1 MLSKKDTWLF
11 ANRPVRYVALLLAL
25 LCVFVFAQTGT
36 AIEVR
41 RVELLES
48 SQAEVPPDTAA
59 WRPFVLPYQKPLD
72 QLDAGYA
79 WFRITLP
86 PPQSP
91 VAQGLYVNNHMYGIK
106 VWLNGAEVGGSEAP
120 PGKQATGWNL
130 PLLMRLPEGAWH
142 DGDNVMMVRLELHRF
157 TNVLASVY
165 VGPYDDLWPLWQAR
179 HFTQG
184 HLSQL
189 SFYLC
194 LVMGLFMLGLWSQ
207 RRHDTQYLWFGLSAL
222 CWAVPMLYMAVTYA
236 PIRHDWFLVLTLV
249 AINAYGITS
258 IRCLHR
264 LLQLHHPRIEA
275 LHLASVGLISLM
287 EAVAPASMIM
297 PLSLLADTIA
307 LLTLLNVLRLSLPL
321 AFRQGHAEARLVMA
335 MAAVALVLFSR
346 DVYEFLS
353 ATRSNTMIGS
363 GTYMQYAFPLILLVF
378 FVILIRRF
386 VSALQ
391 DSEQLNRE
399 LEQRVAAIDAQ
410 LQASYAANRAWELK
424 EATESQKQKIYR
436 DLHDDVGARLV
447 SIMHAREST
456 EQSRLAQSALASLRE
471 TVSSGNFQ
479 DEKLFDLLTDAGHNI
494 EARCHNSDLSFQTPQ
509 LEAVPEVTFSGNH
522 CYHLKRI
529 LQEVVSN
536 IIKHAGATE
545 VAMAVAVEAGT
556 LVVTL
561 TDDGVGISSAAVAGN
576 GMTNIRY
583 RAREIG
589 AEVAWLAGPDGR
601 GCSFRLWLSLPG

>member
-1 MLSKKDTWLF
+1 MLPKKDTWLF
-11 ANRPVRYVALLLAL
+11 ANRSVRYALLLLAFL
-25 LCVFVFAQTGT
+25 ASSVLAQTGD
-36 AIEVR
+36 AVEVR

-48 SQAEVPPDTAA
+48 DEPVLPADAA
-59 WRPFVLPYQKPLD
+59 GWRPFVLPYQRPLD
-72 QLDAGYA
+72 RLDAGYA
-79 WFRITLP
+79 WFRFTLP
-86 PPQSP
+86 APQTTLPQS
-91 VAQGLYVNNHMYGIK
+91 LYVNNHMYGIK
-106 VWLNGAEVGGSEAP
+106 VWLNGIDVGGSEAP

-130 PLLMRLPEGAWH
+130 PLLLRLPPAAWR
-142 DGDNVMMVRLELHRF
+142 DGDNTMVIRLELHRF

-165 VGPYDDLWPLWQAR
+165 VGSHDQLWPLWQER

-184 HLSQL
+184 QLSQV

-222 CWAVPMLYMAVTYA
+222 CWAVPMLYMAVSYA
-236 PIRHDWFLVLTLV
+236 PFRHDRFLVLTLV
-249 AINAYGITS
+249 AINAYGIAS
-258 IRCLHR
+258 IRFLHR
-264 LLQLHHPRIEA
+264 LLQLHHPRIETF
-275 LHLASVGLISLM
+275 HLASVGLISLM
-287 EAVAPASMIM
+287 EAVAPAGMIM
-297 PLSLLADTIA
+297 PLSLVADTIA
-307 LLTLLNVLRLSLPL
+307 LLTLLNVLRLTLPL
-321 AFRQGHAEARLVMA
+321 ALRQGHPEAKLVMA
-335 MAAVALVLFSR
+335 MAIVALVLFGR

-353 ATRSNTMIGS
+353 AERSNTMISS

-378 FVILIRRF
+378 FLILIRRF
-386 VSALQ
+386 VTALQ
-391 DSEQLNRE
+391 EAEQLNRE

-447 SIMHAREST
+447 SIMHARESG
-456 EQSRLAQSALASLRE
+456 EQARLAQSALASLRE

-479 DEKLFDLLTDAGHNI
+479 DEKLAELLTDAAHNI
-494 EARCHNSDLSFQTPQ
+494 EARCHNSDLSFQAPQ
-509 LEAVPEVTFSGNH
+509 LDQLPDITLSGNH
-522 CYHLKRI
+522 CYHIKRI

-545 VAMAVAVEAGT
+545 VVMAVAAQDGVLE
-556 LVVTL
+556 VTV
-561 TDDGVGISSAAVAGN
+561 TDDGKGIGTAAMAGN

-589 AEVAWLAGPDGR
+589 AVAQWRSGPDGH
-601 GCSFRLWLSLPG
+601 GCCFRLELSLQG